1 MTAAQPEGP
10 TPGKLLG
17 QRVKRKEDPRLLQG
31 RATFV
36 DDVQLPGMLHVAFK
50 RSYVPHGRIAR
61 IDTST
66 AEAMPGVE
74 LVMTGAELKEILAP
88 QPVLSPFPHPDH
100 WSIAPEKVNYVGD
113 PVAVVV
119 ASDRYLARD
128 AADAIEVEIDELPA
142 VVAPEQAM
150 LGKPTVIHEAFD
162 NNLAAPLVLSGTGV
176 NLEDGSVDDS
186 LIADAFAKAEL
197 LISQRMVNHRLAPS
211 AMEARGIVAHFE
223 PDKEQLTVWFSGQSA
238 HWAKSYL
245 TQYLDLSD
253 HQVRVITPE
262 VGGGFGAKIAL
273 YGEGYVTAALS
284 KQLGRPLK
292 WIEDRSEAF
301 LATTHGRDLIGYVD
315 LAAKRDGTLLGLK
328 VRIIADIGAY
338 QMLHTTIS
346 PSTTQGML
354 SGTYNIPAI
363 RATLTLVFTN
373 KTPTDAYRGAGR
385 PEGIY
390 FVERAIDLLARE
402 LDMDP
407 AEVRRKNFIQPD
419 QFPFHS
425 QAGNVYDSGDYERL
439 LDKALALAD
448 WESLKAERNAARCGG
463 RLVGIGMAF
472 YIEVGGFGPSALNPG
487 VGGWEYASVTIERS
501 GKITAT
507 TGASSHGQGHE
518 TTFAQLL
525 ADEFGLPL
533 DHISVLH
540 GDTAVAKQG
549 LGTFAS
555 RSQAVGG
562 TALQLA
568 AQKVKKKMARFAA
581 HMLERPQE
589 EILFTQQQLVMAGAE
604 HRPLPFTEV
613 AAYAYAPP
621 SLPPDTEPGLSDE
634 AFWEPDGATVA
645 YGCYIVQVEIDRETG
660 EIDLQKLFGVDDC
673 GTIINPLIVEGQ
685 IHGGLAQGIG
695 QALLEEVV
703 YDEDGQLVTGSFL
716 DYAIPRASDLPRFV
730 LSHTVTPTPL
740 NPLGAKG
747 SGEAGAIGSTPAVV
761 NAVVDAL
768 SEFGVTH
775 VDMMLRPEK
784 IWRILRGNTE

>member
-354 SGTYNIPAI
+354 SGTYNI
-363 RATLTLVFTN
+363 
-373 KTPTDAYRGAGR
+373 
-385 PEGIY
+385 
-390 FVERAIDLLARE
+390 
-402 LDMDP
+402 
-407 AEVRRKNFIQPD
+407 RRF
-419 QFPFHS
+419 
-425 QAGNVYDSGDYERL
+425 ERL
-439 LDKALALAD
+439 SP
-448 WESLKAERNAARCGG
+448 WSLQTRRQRTRIAERVGPKASTSWSGRSTCSRASWTWIRRRCDERTSSSPISSPFTAKPGTSTTRETTSGYSTKHSRSLTGRASRRSATRPGAA
-463 RLVGIGMAF
+463 A
-472 YIEVGGFGPSALNPG
+472 
-487 VGGWEYASVTIERS
+487 
-501 GKITAT
+501 
-507 TGASSHGQGHE
+507 ASSGSGWPS
-518 TTFAQLL
+518 T
-525 ADEFGLPL
+525 
-533 DHISVLH
+533 
-540 GDTAVAKQG
+540 
-549 LGTFAS
+549 S
-555 RSQAVGG
+555 RSAGSD
-562 TALQLA
+562 
-568 AQKVKKKMARFAA
+568 
-581 HMLERPQE
+581 RP
-589 EILFTQQQLVMAGAE
+589 
-604 HRPLPFTEV
+604 P
-613 AAYAYAPP
+613 
-621 SLPPDTEPGLSDE
+621 
-634 AFWEPDGATVA
+634 
-645 YGCYIVQVEIDRETG
+645 
-660 EIDLQKLFGVDDC
+660 
-673 GTIINPLIVEGQ
+673 
-685 IHGGLAQGIG
+685 
-695 QALLEEVV
+695 
-703 YDEDGQLVTGSFL
+703 
-716 DYAIPRASDLPRFV
+716 
-730 LSHTVTPTPL
+730 
-740 NPLGAKG
+740 
-747 SGEAGAIGSTPAVV
+747 
-761 NAVVDAL
+761 
-768 SEFGVTH
+768 
-775 VDMMLRPEK
+775 
-784 IWRILRGNTE
+784 